1 MIWSGNGVHSR
12 DYPSPSDLLLTE
24 SVILAPLTSR
34 LHAAGP
40 AATPGAD
47 MPTELQAS
55 ELTFRDAEAVLDRA
69 QTLMSTGDIS
79 EVMKTFAEDV
89 VVRFADFPET
99 HGRPPLEKFL
109 RARFARQ
116 KNYRLQK
123 QLRAVSGS
131 VIACYWEGEWDDGQ
145 DGRQMQ
151 GRGIEL
157 LTMRGGEIARWEAA
171 FNVWEKG
178 GPPSLPIV

>member
-1 MIWSGNGVHSR
+1 MS
-12 DYPSPSDLLLTE
+12 
-24 SVILAPLTSR
+24 
-34 LHAAGP
+34 
-40 AATPGAD
+40 
-47 MPTELQAS
+47 TELESGA
-55 ELTFRDAEAVLDRA
+55 LTFRDAQAVLDRA
-69 QTLMSTGDIS
+69 QKLMSAGDIS
-79 EVMKTFAEDV
+79 EVMKTFATDV
-89 VVRFADFPET
+89 AVRFADFPET

-109 RARFARQ
+109 LARFERQ

-157 LTMRGGEIARWEAA
+157 LTMRGCEIAKWEAT

-178 GPPSLPIV
+178 SAPSLPIV